1 MKQVID
7 EQFLQQL
14 ELFSLAVKDNVAGL
28 FGGNHKSKK
37 YGSSCEF
44 ADYRDYIEG
53 DDVSKIDWNLYGKF
67 EKMYLKLYLDE
78 RQMQTRI
85 YIDCSKSM
93 SFFNKDQFAVRLAT
107 SLAYLSVNEM
117 DKVTIYGITGNY
129 CKPIIENLV
138 GRDAFMNEISRINSI
153 TFDGDSMISEAMVRS
168 TVGYGDGRSI
178 IISDFETF
186 NNYTDAIDYL
196 SGKRR
201 DVLCIQ
207 LLADEELHPNI
218 RGKSII
224 HDSEDDEHIYKNN
237 ITRDVLKA
245 YQKAVEYVTK
255 KIEDYC
261 ISREADYLRVSTSDS
276 MKDIFMDKMVQRG
289 IIK

>member
-14 ELFSLAVKDNVAGL
+14 ELFSLAVKDNVVGL

-196 SGKRR
+196 RGKRR

>member
-44 ADYRDYIEG
+44 ADYRDYLEG
-53 DDVSKIDWNLYGKF
+53 DDISKIDWNLYGKF

-78 RQMQTRI
+78 RQMQTKI

-93 SFFNKDQFAVRLAT
+93 SFFNKDQYAVRLAST
-107 SLAYLSVNEM
+107 LAYLSVNEM
-117 DKVTIYGITGNY
+117 DKVNVFYITGNHAE
-129 CKPIIENLV
+129 PILENLV
-138 GRDAFMNEISRINSI
+138 GRDSYMNSISRLNNLK
-153 TFDGDSMISEAMVRS
+153 FDGDSLLSEAIVRS

-178 IISDFETF
+178 IISDFESDH
-186 NNYTDAIDYL
+186 NYFDAIDYL
-196 SGKRR
+196 RNKRR

-207 LLADEELHPNI
+207 VLADEEIHPTI

-224 HDSEDDEHIYKNN
+224 HDSEDDNHIYKNN

-245 YQKAVEYVTK
+245 YQKAVDYISK
-255 KIEDYC
+255 RIDDYC
-261 ISREADYLRVSTSDS
+261 LSREADYVMVSTADT
-276 MKDIFMDKMVQRG
+276 MKDVFLNRMVQRG

>member
-1 MKQVID
+1 MKQAID

-14 ELFSLAVKDNVAGL
+14 ELFSLSVKDNVAGL

-78 RQMQTRI
+78 RQMITRI

-93 SFFNKDQFAVRLAT
+93 SYFNKDSYAIRLAT
-107 SLAYLSVNEM
+107 SLAYMSIDAM
-117 DKVTIYGITGNY
+117 DKVTIYAIRGDY
-129 CKPIIENLV
+129 AEPIIENLI
-138 GRDAFMNEISRINSI
+138 GKDAFMNEIHRINKI
-153 TFDGDSMISEAMVRS
+153 KFEGDSSLSEALCRS

-178 IISDFETF
+178 IISDFETT
-186 NNYTDAIDYL
+186 NNYNDAIDYL
-196 SGKRR
+196 RTKRR
-201 DVLCIQ
+201 DVLCLQ
-207 LLADEELHPNI
+207 LLAEEELHPNF
-218 RGKSII
+218 RGKNII

-245 YQKAVEYVTK
+245 YQKAVDYITK
-255 KIEDYC
+255 RIEDYC
-261 ISREADYLRVSTSDS
+261 FSREADYLLCSTADT
-276 MKDIFMDKMVQRG
+276 MKDIFMNKMIQRG

>member
-93 SFFNKDQFAVRLAT
+93 SFYNKDQFAVRLAT

-196 SGKRR
+196 RGKRR

>member
-1 MKQVID
+1 MH
-7 EQFLQQL
+7 
-14 ELFSLAVKDNVAGL
+14 SLLDSSSDSSSD
-28 FGGNHKSKK
+28 HKSKK

-53 DDVSKIDWNLYGKF
+53 DDISKIDWNLYGKF

-93 SFFNKDQFAVRLAT
+93 SFFNKDQYAVRLAS

-117 DKVTIYGITGNY
+117 DKVSVYYIQGDHAE
-129 CKPIIENLV
+129 PILENMV
-138 GRDAFMNEISRINSI
+138 GRDTYMNSISRLNSL
-153 TFDGDSMISEAMVRS
+153 TFDGDSSLSEAIVRS

-178 IISDFETF
+178 IISDFESDK
-186 NNYTDAIDYL
+186 NYFDAIDYL
-196 SGKRR
+196 RGKRR
-201 DVLCIQ
+201 DVLCLQ
-207 LLADEELHPNI
+207 LLADEEIHPTI

-224 HDSEDDEHIYKNN
+224 HDSEDDNHIYKNN

-245 YQKAVEYVTK
+245 YQKAIEYITHR
-255 KIEDYC
+255 IDDYC
-261 ISREADYLRVSTSDS
+261 ISREADYCLVSTTDS
-276 MKDIFMDKMVQRG
+276 FKDIFMNKMVQRG

>member
-44 ADYRDYIEG
+44 ADYRDYLEG
-53 DDVSKIDWNLYGKF
+53 DDISKIDWNLYGKF

-78 RQMQTRI
+78 RQMQTKI

-93 SFFNKDQFAVRLAT
+93 SFFNKDQYAVRLAST
-107 SLAYLSVNEM
+107 LAYLSVNEM
-117 DKVTIYGITGNY
+117 DKVNVFYITGNHAE
-129 CKPIIENLV
+129 PILENLV
-138 GRDAFMNEISRINSI
+138 GRDSYMNSISRLNNLK
-153 TFDGDSMISEAMVRS
+153 FDGDSLLSEAIVRS

-178 IISDFETF
+178 IISDFESDH
-186 NNYTDAIDYL
+186 NYFDAIDYL
-196 SGKRR
+196 RNKRR

-207 LLADEELHPNI
+207 VLADEEIHPTI

-224 HDSEDDEHIYKNN
+224 HDSEDDNHIYKNN

-245 YQKAVEYVTK
+245 YKKAVDYISK
-255 KIEDYC
+255 RIDDYC
-261 ISREADYLRVSTSDS
+261 LSREADYVMVSTADT
-276 MKDIFMDKMVQRG
+276 MKDVFLNRMVQRG

>member
-44 ADYRDYIEG
+44 ADYRDYLEG
-53 DDVSKIDWNLYGKF
+53 DDISKIDWNLYGKF

-78 RQMQTRI
+78 RQMQTKI

-93 SFFNKDQFAVRLAT
+93 SFFNKDQYAVRLAST
-107 SLAYLSVNEM
+107 LAYLSVNEM
-117 DKVTIYGITGNY
+117 DKVNVFYITGNHAE
-129 CKPIIENLV
+129 PILENLV
-138 GRDAFMNEISRINSI
+138 GRDSYMNSISRLNNLK
-153 TFDGDSMISEAMVRS
+153 FDGDSLLSDAIVRS

-178 IISDFETF
+178 IISDFESDH
-186 NNYTDAIDYL
+186 NYFDAIDYL
-196 SGKRR
+196 RNKRR

-207 LLADEELHPNI
+207 VLADEEIHPSI

-224 HDSEDDEHIYKNN
+224 HDSEDDNHIYKNN
-237 ITRDVLKA
+237 VTRDVLKA
-245 YQKAVEYVTK
+245 YAKAVEYISK
-255 KIEDYC
+255 RIDDYC
-261 ISREADYLRVSTSDS
+261 VSRDADYVMVSTTDS
-276 MKDIFMDKMVQRG
+276 MKDVFLNRMVQRG
-289 IIK
+289 IIR